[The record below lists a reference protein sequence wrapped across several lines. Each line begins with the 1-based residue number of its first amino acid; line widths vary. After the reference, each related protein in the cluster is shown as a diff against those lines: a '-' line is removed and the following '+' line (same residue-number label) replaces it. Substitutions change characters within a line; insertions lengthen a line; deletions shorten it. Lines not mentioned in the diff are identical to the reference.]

1 MPRFRFG
8 RIFSKILSCYPGA
21 IAVNYRLLSIDGFAC
36 TDITPDTILHE
47 STTKTV
53 LINKLNQAFTTAD
66 LDAPLRSSLFL
77 RLFDSLSVVK
87 VGALTSVIYCRI
99 FERLRRRYLRKK
111 SNRDILNLFF
121 HLSILTSGHSVCNIR
136 LTWYLMS
143 LSPTMVVGDTGIN
156 RQSNII

>member
-1 MPRFRFG
+1 MSTGDDICKVSEKCLNFR
-8 RIFSKILSCYPGA
+8 SKTSENFPVKFRLNYALISLRQNFFKKFYPVTPGA
-21 IAVNYRLLSIDGFAC
+21 IAVNCRLLSIDGFAC

-99 FERLRRRYLRKK
+99 FERLR
-111 SNRDILNLFF
+111 
-121 HLSILTSGHSVCNIR
+121 G
-136 LTWYLMS
+136 
-143 LSPTMVVGDTGIN
+143 
-156 RQSNII
+156 